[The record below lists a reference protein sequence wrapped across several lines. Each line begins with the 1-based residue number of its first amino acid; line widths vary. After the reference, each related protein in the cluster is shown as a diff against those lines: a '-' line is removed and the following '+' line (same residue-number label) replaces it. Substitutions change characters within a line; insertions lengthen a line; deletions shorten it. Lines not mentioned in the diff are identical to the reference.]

1 VQKHFV
7 AEMFMPEK
15 AAFVQGAGEIFGL
28 VPELNHLLVLDL
40 EPVLNQEN
48 FAEVKM
54 SN

>member
-1 VQKHFV
+1 
-7 AEMFMPEK
+7 M
-15 AAFVQGAGEIFGL
+15 GLGGEEDDKDFQGL
-28 VPELNHLLVLDL
+28 VPDLNHLLVLDL